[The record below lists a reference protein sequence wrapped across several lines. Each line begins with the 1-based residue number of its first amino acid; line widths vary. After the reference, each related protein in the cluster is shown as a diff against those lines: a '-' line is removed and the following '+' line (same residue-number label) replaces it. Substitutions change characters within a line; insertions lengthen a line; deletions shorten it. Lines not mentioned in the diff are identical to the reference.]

1 MNYKCFCENIILI
14 GLKKFSAMSFV
25 DDIYGET
32 LTTLSGSD
40 DDDDSDEESSQF
52 DIGSSQSSVIEDVE
66 LLDSGPS
73 QL

>member
-1 MNYKCFCENIILI
+1 
-14 GLKKFSAMSFV
+14 MSFV

-40 DDDDSDEESSQF
+40 NDDDSYEELSQF